1 MCIEINRV
9 DYRALTGQKSAGSA
23 EMAGKVEIARQIQKE
38 RFKGLNFD
46 TNSMMNEAHINEFC
60 QLGKKEQNFMKS
72 AYNKYSLSPRRYHKI
87 LKLARTAADIQESRN
102 IEVFHLASALGYTRF
117 FDEEAGI

>member
-1 MCIEINRV
+1 
-9 DYRALTGQKSAGSA
+9 
-23 EMAGKVEIARQIQKE
+23 MAGKVEIARQIQKE